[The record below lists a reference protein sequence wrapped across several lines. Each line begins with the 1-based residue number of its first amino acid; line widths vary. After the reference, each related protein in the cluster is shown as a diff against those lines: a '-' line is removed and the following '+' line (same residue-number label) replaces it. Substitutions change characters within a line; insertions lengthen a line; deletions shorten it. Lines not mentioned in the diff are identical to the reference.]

1 MANTM
6 SFDDISTVLNSIYQ
20 QATGQAALSIA
31 NTQDFVA
38 VANATLLTGYDQVLG
53 AISQVMD
60 RTIFSVRPYT
70 AKFSGIRVNERRFGN
85 HTRKLSQIDK
95 PFETDT
101 RYEITDGSA
110 GNMFKINLPKTL
122 QTNFYGA
129 QTFQKSY
136 TWMKEQLDMA
146 FRGPD
151 ELAQYWGMVVQNVSD
166 MIEQAHETMAR
177 GAVANFIAGKASIDT
192 KNVFHLLTEYNAATG
207 QELTATTVMTAENYV
222 PFMQW
227 VYARIAQLC
236 AMLTERSQIFHV
248 NITGKEIQ
256 RHTPYANQR
265 IFMYSGA
272 KYQIENRVLA
282 DIYHDNYL
290 RLAVTE
296 SVNFWQSIQTPD
308 SINVTASIINPAD
321 GSVTAK
327 AQELSNIFGLIIDEE
342 AVGHTTVNQWS
353 GTTPFDVK
361 DGFAT
366 TYYHF
371 TDRYWNDFTENGI
384 VLLLD

>member
-20 QATGQAALSIA
+20 QATGQAALTIT

-70 AKFSGIRVNERRFGN
+70 AKFSGIRVDERRFGN

-101 RYEITDGSA
+101 RYKITDGST

-136 TWMKEQLDMA
+136 TWMKDQLDMA

-151 ELAQYWGMVVQNVSD
+151 ELAQYWSMVVQNVSD

-177 GAVANFIAGKASIDT
+177 GAVANFIAGKASIDD
-192 KNVFHLLTEYNAATG
+192 KNVIHLLTEYNAATG

-256 RHTPYANQR
+256 RHTPYTNQR

-321 GSVTAK
+321 GSVTAE
-327 AQELSNIFGLIIDEE
+327 AQEVSNIFGLIIDEE

>member
-20 QATGQAALSIA
+20 QATGQAALTIA

-70 AKFSGIRVNERRFGN
+70 AKFSGIRVDERRFGN

-101 RYEITDGSA
+101 RYEIADGST

-136 TWMKEQLDMA
+136 TWMKDQLDMA

-151 ELAQYWGMVVQNVSD
+151 ELAQYWGMAVQNVSD

-177 GAVANFIAGKASIDT
+177 GAVANFIAGKASIDA

-227 VYARIAQLC
+227 VYARIAQIC

-296 SVNFWQSIQTPD
+296 SVNFWQSIKTPD
-308 SINVTASIINPAD
+308 SINVTASIINPAN
-321 GSVTAK
+321 GSVTTDT
-327 AQELSNIFGLIIDEE
+327 QELSNIFGLIIDEE

>member
-1 MANTM
+1 MANTL
-6 SFDDISTVLNSIYQ
+6 SFNDISTILNSIYQ
-20 QATGQAALSIA
+20 QATGQTALA
-31 NTQDFVA
+31 VTNTSDFVA
-38 VANATLLTGYDQVLG
+38 VANATLLTGYDTVLG

-70 AKFSGIRVNERRFGN
+70 AKFQGIRVDERRFGN
-85 HTRKLSQIDK
+85 HTRKLTQIDK
-95 PFETDT
+95 PFEEDT
-101 RYEITDGSA
+101 RYDITDGES

-136 TWMKEQLDMA
+136 TWMKDQLDMA
-146 FRGPD
+146 FRSPD
-151 ELAQYWGMVVQNVSD
+151 ELGQYWTMVTQNVSD
-166 MIEQAHETMAR
+166 MIEQAHESMAR
-177 GAVANFIAGKASIDT
+177 MAVANFIAGKATVDT
-192 KNVFHLLTEYNAATG
+192 KNVIHLLTEYNAATG
-207 QELTATTVMTAENYV
+207 QELTATTVMSSSNYV
-222 PFMQW
+222 SFMKW

-248 NITGKEIQ
+248 NITGKEVQ

-265 IFMYSGA
+265 IFLYSGA
-272 KYQIENRVLA
+272 RYQIENMVLA

-290 RLAVTE
+290 RMAVTE
-296 SVNFWQSIQTPD
+296 SVNFWQSIQSPD
-308 SINVTASIINPAD
+308 SINVTASYISAAD
-321 GSVTAK
+321 GSVASGAK
-327 AQELSNIFGLIIDEE
+327 EVANIFGLIVDEE
-342 AVGHTTVNQWS
+342 AIGHTTVNQWS

>member
-6 SFDDISTVLNSIYQ
+6 SFDDISTILNSIYQ
-20 QATGQAALSIA
+20 QATGQAALTIA

-70 AKFSGIRVNERRFGN
+70 AKFSGIRVDERRFGN

-95 PFETDT
+95 PFEADT
-101 RYEITDGSA
+101 RYEITDGST

-136 TWMKEQLDMA
+136 TWMKDQLDMA

-177 GAVANFIAGKASIDT
+177 GAVANFIAGKASIDD
-192 KNVFHLLTEYNAATG
+192 KNVIHLLTEYNAATG

-272 KYQIENRVLA
+272 RYQIENRVLA

-308 SINVTASIINPAD
+308 SIHVTASIINPAD
-321 GSVTAK
+321 GSVTAE